1 MNKTI
6 LNIELCCFSANGLS
20 EIDETIRIELCSNYL
35 EGGLSPSANLFLH
48 IRSLF
53 NNEIVTMVRPR
64 GGDFCYSDVEFQ
76 MMKSEILWFKENGA
90 DGIVL
95 GLLKPDGT
103 IDKERTSILVDL
115 ARPLP
120 VTFHRAFDMSIDYCK
135 SLEDIIDTGCSRIL
149 SSGGAINVDLGFDNL
164 VHLLKQAN
172 NRIELIPGSGVN
184 IHNVK
189 KFIDAGFKNIHLSS
203 KMNIKSKME
212 YEANLSM
219 TAYSN
224 ISSFDYIGVDLQ
236 KLNQLVAY
244 VRKNE
249 NL

>member
-1 MNKTI
+1 MNKSKF
-6 LNIELCCFSANGLS
+6 NIELCCFSASGLS
-20 EIDETIRIELCSNYL
+20 NLDDSIRIELCSNYL
-35 EGGLSPSANLFLH
+35 EGGLSPTANLFFH

-53 NNEIVTMVRPR
+53 NNKIVTMVRPR
-64 GGDFCYSDVEFQ
+64 GGDFCYSDTEFQ

-95 GLLKPDGT
+95 GLLNPDGT
-103 IDKERTSILVDL
+103 IDKERTSILVEL

-120 VTFHRAFDMSIDYCK
+120 VTFHRAFDMSVDYYK

-149 SSGGAINVDLGFDNL
+149 SSGGAKNVDLGFDNL
-164 VHLLKQAN
+164 VQLLKLAG
-172 NRIELIPGSGVN
+172 NRVELIPGSGVN

-203 KMNIKSKME
+203 KMNVKSKME
-212 YEANLSM
+212 YRANLSM
-219 TAYSN
+219 TASPN

-236 KLNQLVAY
+236 KLNQFVAY

>member
-1 MNKTI
+1 MNKSK
-6 LNIELCCFSANGLS
+6 LNIELCCFSATGLS
-20 EIDETIRIELCSNYL
+20 TLDESIRIELCSNYL
-35 EGGLSPSANLFLH
+35 EGGLSPTANLFLH

-64 GGDFCYSDVEFQ
+64 GGDFCYSDTEFQ
-76 MMKSEILWFKENGA
+76 MMKSEILWFKKNGA
-90 DGIVL
+90 NGIVL
-95 GLLKPDGT
+95 GLLNPDGT
-103 IDKERTSILVDL
+103 IDKKRTSILVEL
-115 ARPLP
+115 SRPLP
-120 VTFHRAFDMSIDYCK
+120 VTFHRAFDMSVDYYK
-135 SLEDIIDTGCSRIL
+135 SLEDIVDTGCSRIL

-164 VHLLKQAN
+164 VQLLKVAG
-172 NRIELIPGSGVN
+172 NRVELIPGAGVT

-203 KMNIKSKME
+203 KMNIKSKMD
-212 YEANLSM
+212 YQANLSM
-219 TAYSN
+219 TASSN

-236 KLNQLVAY
+236 KLNQFVAY

>member
-1 MNKTI
+1 MNKSKF
-6 LNIELCCFSANGLS
+6 NIELCCFSASGLS
-20 EIDETIRIELCSNYL
+20 NLDDSIRIELCSNYL
-35 EGGLSPSANLFLH
+35 EGGLSPTANLFLH

-64 GGDFCYSDVEFQ
+64 GGDFCYSDIEFQ

-90 DGIVL
+90 NGIVL
-95 GLLKPDGT
+95 GILNSDGT
-103 IDKERTSILVDL
+103 VDKKRTSILVEL

-135 SLEDIIDTGCSRIL
+135 SLEEIIDTGCSRIL

-164 VHLLKQAN
+164 VHLLNQAN
-172 NRIELIPGSGVN
+172 NRVELIPGSGVN
-184 IHNVK
+184 INNVK

-212 YEANLSM
+212 YQANLSM
-219 TAYSN
+219 TASSN

-236 KLNQLVAY
+236 KLNQFVAY

>member
-1 MNKTI
+1 MNKSK
-6 LNIELCCFSANGLS
+6 LNIELCCFSATGLS
-20 EIDETIRIELCSNYL
+20 TLDESIRIELCSNYL
-35 EGGLSPSANLFLH
+35 EGGLSPTANLFLH

-64 GGDFCYSDVEFQ
+64 GGDFCYSDIEFE
-76 MMKSEILWFKENGA
+76 MMKSEILWFKQNGA
-90 DGIVL
+90 NGIVL
-95 GLLKPDGT
+95 GLLNSDGT
-103 IDKERTSILVDL
+103 VDKKRTSILVEL

-164 VHLLKQAN
+164 VHLLNQAN
-172 NRIELIPGSGVN
+172 NRVELIPGSGVN
-184 IHNVK
+184 INNVK

-212 YEANLSM
+212 YRANLSM
-219 TAYSN
+219 TASSK

-236 KLNQLVAY
+236 KLNQFVAY

-249 NL
+249 IL

>member
-1 MNKTI
+1 
-6 LNIELCCFSANGLS
+6 
-20 EIDETIRIELCSNYL
+20 
-35 EGGLSPSANLFLH
+35 
-48 IRSLF
+48 
-53 NNEIVTMVRPR
+53 
-64 GGDFCYSDVEFQ
+64 

-103 IDKERTSILVDL
+103 IDKERTSILVEL

-120 VTFHRAFDMSIDYCK
+120 VTFHRAFDMSVDYCK

-212 YEANLSM
+212 YQANLSM
-219 TAYSN
+219 TASSN

-236 KLNQLVAY
+236 KFNQFVDF
-244 VRKNE
+244 VRKYE

>member
-1 MNKTI
+1 VNKSK
-6 LNIELCCFSANGLS
+6 LNIELCCFSASGLS
-20 EIDETIRIELCSNYL
+20 NLDESIRIELCSNYL
-35 EGGLSPSANLFLH
+35 EGGLSPTANLFLH
-48 IRSLF
+48 IRSIF
-53 NNEIVTMVRPR
+53 NNKIVTMVRPR
-64 GGDFCYSDVEFQ
+64 GGDFCYSDSEFQ

-95 GLLKPDGT
+95 GLLNPDGS
-103 IDKERTSILVDL
+103 IDKERTSILVEI

-120 VTFHRAFDMSIDYCK
+120 VTFHRAFDMSVHYYK

-149 SSGGAINVDLGFDNL
+149 SSGGAKNVDLGFDNL
-164 VHLLKQAN
+164 VQLLKLAGNQV
-172 NRIELIPGSGVN
+172 ELIPGAGVTIN
-184 IHNVK
+184 NVK

-212 YEANLSM
+212 YQSNLSM
-219 TAYSN
+219 TASSN

-236 KLNQLVAY
+236 KLNQFVAY

-249 NL
+249 YL

>member
-20 EIDETIRIELCSNYL
+20 DLDESIRIELCSNYL
-35 EGGLSPSANLFLH
+35 EGGLSPTANLFLH
-48 IRSLF
+48 FRSLF
-53 NNEIVTMVRPR
+53 NNEIVTMIRPR
-64 GGDFCYSDVEFQ
+64 GGDFCYSDIEFQ

-90 DGIVL
+90 DGLVL

-103 IDKERTSILVDL
+103 IDKERTSILVEL

-120 VTFHRAFDMSIDYCK
+120 VTFHRAFDMSVNHCK
-135 SLEDIIDTGCSRIL
+135 SLEDIIDTGCTRIL
-149 SSGGAINVDLGFDNL
+149 SSGGAINVDFGFDNL
-164 VHLLKQAN
+164 VQLLHRAN
-172 NRIELIPGSGVN
+172 NRVELIPGSGVN

-212 YEANLSM
+212 YQANLSM
-219 TAYSN
+219 TASSN

-236 KLNQLVAY
+236 KFNQFVDF
-244 VRKNE
+244 VRKYE

>member
-1 MNKTI
+1 MNKSK
-6 LNIELCCFSANGLS
+6 LNIELCCFSATGLS
-20 EIDETIRIELCSNYL
+20 NLDESIRIELCSNYL
-35 EGGLSPSANLFLH
+35 EGGLSPTANLFFH

-64 GGDFCYSDVEFQ
+64 GGDFCYSDTEFQ
-76 MMKSEILWFKENGA
+76 MMKSEILWFKQNGA
-90 DGIVL
+90 NGIAL
-95 GLLKPDGT
+95 GLLNPDGT
-103 IDKERTSILVDL
+103 VDKKRTSTLVEI

-120 VTFHRAFDMSIDYCK
+120 VTFHRAFDMSVDYCK

-149 SSGGAINVDLGFDNL
+149 SSGGAINVDLGFDTL
-164 VHLLKQAN
+164 AHLLKQAG
-172 NRIELIPGSGVN
+172 NRVEIIPGSGVN

-203 KMNIKSKME
+203 KMNVKSKME
-212 YEANLSM
+212 YHANLSM
-219 TAYSN
+219 TVN
-224 ISSFDYIGVDLQ
+224 PHISSFDYIGVDLQ
-236 KLNQLVAY
+236 KLNQFVAY

>member
-1 MNKTI
+1 M
-6 LNIELCCFSANGLS
+6 CCFSASGLYNL
-20 EIDETIRIELCSNYL
+20 DESLRIELCSNYL
-35 EGGLSPSANLFLH
+35 EGGLSPTANLFFH

-64 GGDFCYSDVEFQ
+64 GGDFCYSDTEFQ
-76 MMKSEILWFKENGA
+76 MMKSEILWFKQNGA
-90 DGIVL
+90 NGIAL
-95 GLLKPDGT
+95 GLLNPDGT
-103 IDKERTSILVDL
+103 VDKKRTSTLVEI

-120 VTFHRAFDMSIDYCK
+120 VTFHRAFDMSVDYCK

-149 SSGGAINVDLGFDNL
+149 SSGGAINVDLGFDTL
-164 VHLLKQAN
+164 VHLLKQAG
-172 NRIELIPGSGVN
+172 NRVELIPGSGVN

-203 KMNIKSKME
+203 KMNVKSKME
-212 YEANLSM
+212 YHANLSM
-219 TAYSN
+219 TESPH

-236 KLNQLVAY
+236 KLNQFVAY

>member
-1 MNKTI
+1 MNKSKF
-6 LNIELCCFSANGLS
+6 NIELCCFSGSGLTNL
-20 EIDETIRIELCSNYL
+20 DESIRIELCSNYL
-35 EGGLSPSANLFLH
+35 EGGLSPTANLFLH

-53 NNEIVTMVRPR
+53 KNEIVTMVRPR
-64 GGDFCYSDVEFQ
+64 GGDFCYSDIEFQ

-103 IDKERTSILVDL
+103 IDKEKTSVLVEL

-135 SLEDIIDTGCSRIL
+135 SLEDIIDTGCKRIL
-149 SSGGAINVDLGFDNL
+149 SSGGSLNVDLGFDNL
-164 VHLLKQAN
+164 VHLLNQAN
-172 NRIELIPGSGVN
+172 NRVELIPGSGVN
-184 IHNVK
+184 IYNVK

-203 KMNIKSKME
+203 KMSIKSKMK
-212 YEANLSM
+212 YQANLSM
-219 TAYSN
+219 TASSN

-236 KLNQLVAY
+236 KFNQFVDF
-244 VRKNE
+244 VRKYE

>member
-1 MNKTI
+1 MNKSKF
-6 LNIELCCFSANGLS
+6 NIELCCFSASGLTNLDKS
-20 EIDETIRIELCSNYL
+20 IRIELCSNYL
-35 EGGLSPSANLFLH
+35 EGGLSPTANLFLH
-48 IRSLF
+48 IRSIF

-64 GGDFCYSDVEFQ
+64 GGDFCYSDIEFQ
-76 MMKSEILWFKENGA
+76 MMKSEILSFKENGA

-95 GLLKPDGT
+95 GLLNSDGT
-103 IDKERTSILVDL
+103 VDKKRTSILVEL

-164 VHLLKQAN
+164 VHLLNQAN
-172 NRIELIPGSGVN
+172 NRVELIPGSGVN
-184 IHNVK
+184 INNVK

-203 KMNIKSKME
+203 KINIKSKME
-212 YEANLSM
+212 YRANLSM
-219 TAYSN
+219 TASSK

-236 KLNQLVAY
+236 KLNQFVAY

-249 NL
+249 IL

>member
-1 MNKTI
+1 
-6 LNIELCCFSANGLS
+6 
-20 EIDETIRIELCSNYL
+20 
-35 EGGLSPSANLFLH
+35 
-48 IRSLF
+48 
-53 NNEIVTMVRPR
+53 MV
-64 GGDFCYSDVEFQ
+64 Q
-76 MMKSEILWFKENGA
+76 LIK
-90 DGIVL
+90 
-95 GLLKPDGT
+95 
-103 IDKERTSILVDL
+103 RTSILVEL

-164 VHLLKQAN
+164 VHLLNQAN
-172 NRIELIPGSGVN
+172 SRVELIPGSGVN
-184 IHNVK
+184 INNVK

-212 YEANLSM
+212 YRANLSM
-219 TAYSN
+219 TASSK

-236 KLNQLVAY
+236 KLNQFVAY

-249 NL
+249 IF

>member
-1 MNKTI
+1 M
-6 LNIELCCFSANGLS
+6 CCFSASGLYNL
-20 EIDETIRIELCSNYL
+20 DESLRIELCSNYL
-35 EGGLSPSANLFLH
+35 EGGLSPTANLFLH

-53 NNEIVTMVRPR
+53 KNEIVTMVRPR
-64 GGDFCYSDVEFQ
+64 GGDFCYSHTEFQ

-95 GLLKPDGT
+95 GLLNPDGT
-103 IDKERTSILVDL
+103 VDKERTSILVEI

-120 VTFHRAFDMSIDYCK
+120 VTFHRAFDMSVDYCK

-164 VHLLKQAN
+164 VHLLKLAG
-172 NRIELIPGSGVN
+172 NRVELIPGSGVS

-203 KMNIKSKME
+203 KMNVKSKME
-212 YEANLSM
+212 YHANLSM
-219 TAYSN
+219 TVSPH

-236 KLNQLVAY
+236 KLNQFVAY

>member
-1 MNKTI
+1 MNKSKF
-6 LNIELCCFSANGLS
+6 NIELCCFSATGLS
-20 EIDETIRIELCSNYL
+20 NLNESIRIELCSNYL
-35 EGGLSPSANLFLH
+35 EGGLSPTANLFFH

-64 GGDFCYSDVEFQ
+64 GGDFCYSDIEFQ
-76 MMKSEILWFKENGA
+76 MMKSEISWFKQNGA
-90 DGIVL
+90 NGIAL
-95 GLLKPDGT
+95 GLLNPDGT
-103 IDKERTSILVDL
+103 VDKKRTSTLVEI

-120 VTFHRAFDMSIDYCK
+120 VTFHRAFDMSVDYCK

-149 SSGGAINVDLGFDNL
+149 SSGGATNVDLGFDTL
-164 VHLLKQAN
+164 AHLLKQAG
-172 NRIELIPGSGVN
+172 NRVEIIPGSGVN

-203 KMNIKSKME
+203 KMNVKSKME
-212 YEANLSM
+212 YLANLSM
-219 TAYSN
+219 TASPN
-224 ISSFDYIGVDLQ
+224 ISSFDYIGLDLQ
-236 KLNQLVAY
+236 KLNQFVAY